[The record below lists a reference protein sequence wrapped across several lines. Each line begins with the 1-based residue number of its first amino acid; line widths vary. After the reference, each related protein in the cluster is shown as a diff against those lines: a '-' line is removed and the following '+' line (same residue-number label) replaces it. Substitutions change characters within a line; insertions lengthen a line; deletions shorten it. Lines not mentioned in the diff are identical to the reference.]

1 MHAGIQAREIMTVFA
16 GKLVWALFIVCW
28 GGIRVRYARRAHRN
42 KPVSK
47 HDEIY
52 EIVLLMLAWVGY
64 LVVPAVY
71 AATPWLSFADYPFQ
85 PLLFWIGTA
94 IAVLTLWLFWRSHA
108 DLGRN
113 FSAKLVIRQT
123 HTLVT
128 TGVYRLIRHP
138 MYASFLLW
146 SLLQILLLPNWITG
160 LAGLL
165 GFCILYCARIRREE
179 ELMLHTF
186 GDQYREYMTHT
197 KRLVPYIL

>member
-1 MHAGIQAREIMTVFA
+1 MTVFT
-16 GKLVWALFIVCW
+16 GKLVWAVFLVVW
-28 GGIRVRYARRAHRN
+28 GAIRFRYARLAFRN

-47 HDEIY
+47 HDEVY
-52 EIVLLMLAWVGY
+52 EIVLLALAFVGY

-71 AATPWLSFADYPFQ
+71 VATPWLSFANYAFQ
-85 PLLFWIGTA
+85 PLLFWIGVATM
-94 IAVLTLWLFWRSHA
+94 VVTLCLFWRSHA

-123 HTLVT
+123 HGLVT

-138 MYASFLLW
+138 MYTSFLLW
-146 SLLQILLLPNWITG
+146 SLMQVLLLPNWITG
-160 LAGLL
+160 VAGVL

-179 ELMLHTF
+179 QLMLHKF
-186 GDQYREYMTHT
+186 GDEYREYMMHT